1 MSVFL
6 DRVKELRDKLSAVG
20 VEVDDEELLHVVM
33 KGLPFEYDAFYSVM
47 STKDRSISCEE
58 LHVMLTSEEE
68 SKKNSKG
75 MSSDVPHMAMATTA
89 DVSSP
94 VTNTPLPLFSPQ
106 WNKGRGSRSQNYC
119 GRGRGNYSS
128 SRGGFQQFHQNM
140 QPNSQAQSRPTC
152 QICSKLGHVAL
163 DCFHRMNFAYQGRH
177 PPAKLAAIAST
188 NMSNAIS
195 APASNQSCWISDT
208 GATDHFTPDI
218 THIPDCHAYTGMI
231 VLQLEMFQIKDLRS
245 GKLLYSGLS
254 ERGLYPVRGA
264 ILPSSSPSSYAFS
277 KGKHHQLPF
286 TDSVSITTRPL
297 ELVHTDV
304 WGPAPVTSCN
314 GTRYYVSF
322 IDDFTRFTW
331 FFPLKYKSQVLE
343 SFKHFKSTM
352 ENILD
357 YKLKILRSD
366 CGGEYSK
373 SEFQSFCSSNG
384 ILHQFSCPHTFQQNG
399 IVERKHRHI
408 VDMALTLISQS
419 SLPLNFWLYAFSTA
433 VFLINRLPSVSRQLM
448 SPWECLFGST
458 PDYKSFRVFGS
469 PHIPA
474 TPALVPAPLISSTN
488 IHLMCTRAKSGI
500 TKRKPGFIATNTSIP
515 GSIDYLNTEPP
526 TYTIA
531 CKIPQWHEA
540 MASEFAT
547 LQRQA
552 TWTLVP
558 SSSSQHVIG
567 CRWVFKLKRN
577 TDGSVAR
584 FKARLVAKGN
594 HQQAGLDF
602 DNGSTVIYL
611 LLYVDDIILT
621 GSAPA
626 TIQALI
632 RDLAQAFELK
642 DLGPLKYFLGLQVEY
657 TTSGLLV
664 HQAKYATDLLVKHNM
679 STCKPCSTPFVP
691 SSTSVLTESSFLSDP
706 LSYRSLVGALQYLT
720 FTRPDLSFA
729 PGPLRLTAFT
739 DSDWAGNP
747 VDRRSTTGFL
757 IFLGNNLL
765 TWASKKQPT
774 VSRSSTEVEYRALAV
789 GAAELAW
796 IRMLLRDLR
805 IFISHALVLWCDNT
819 SAISLASNPVF
830 HARTKHVE
838 IDYHFVREKVVRGD
852 LSVQFIST
860 DDQLADLLTKALPS
874 PRSITLFLEHEYL
887 LKHTD
892 AGEYDCSRLDNA
904 YFKAQNHFLMA
915 FTEIKK
921 NLTEAPVMRLPDFTK
936 PFEVE
941 CDASGLGIGGVLSQ
955 EHHPVA
961 YFSEKLNAAKL
972 KHGQWVEFL
981 QRYAFVVKHRADI
994 ENKVADALSR
1004 RLSLLSIMSVEVT
1017 RFERL
1022 KEDYDSCLDFGELYS
1037 NLRSTPH
1044 HTVDDYFLQNGK
1056 HDSILVVIDRFSMMA
1071 HFIPCSKT
1079 SDASKIAKL
1088 YFDEIVKLYSLPKTI
1103 VSDKD
1108 VRFMSYFL
1116 KTLWHLVGTKLKFFI
1131 AFHPQTDGQIEVI
1144 NRSLGI
1150 SPFELVHDYPPRK
1163 PLDLLPMSPHVR
1175 VSESAEA
1182 FVQHLHDLHHEIR
1195 NKIQASNFQYKI
1207 HVDTRRRHMEFQVG
1221 DYVMIRV
1228 QPKQFPSGFVKKLHT
1243 RSAGPFKILK
1253 RVGPNAYL
1261 LDLPPDYG
1269 ISFTFK
1275 IEDLISFKGTAV
1287 IPNTPFDEPLPDPI
1301 DIPFPIPTP
1310 LNLPYARKEH
1320 INAILDEQIVSTR
1333 DGGVQRF
1340 LVRWHGRPLLIAHG
1354 LLMMSC
1360 SSWIQT
1366 YLSTTK
1372 ATHPY
1377 TRWG

>member
-458 PDYKSFRVFGS
+458 PDYKSFRVFGCTCYPLLRSYSKHKLQPRSVPCVFLGYASNAKGFLCYDISAHRFYVSRHVKFDENTFPYNNLSS
-469 PHIPA
+469 PTSH
-474 TPALVPAPLISSTN
+474 SSSSSSVN
-488 IHLMCTRAKSGI
+488 S
-500 TKRKPGFIATNTSIP
+500 NTSSIWLSHLLFFHPCTVPSILGPPPSTSSIP
-515 GSIDYLNTEPP
+515 LVSSS
-526 TYTIA
+526 
-531 CKIPQWHEA
+531 
-540 MASEFAT
+540 M
-547 LQRQA
+547 A

-602 DNGSTVIYL
+602 DETNPFMV
-611 LLYVDDIILT
+611 YVKHPEPDDIILT

-729 PGPLRLTAFT
+729 LNEFFATSVALFLMASCFSLVHYASLPSQTPIGLAILLIVGPPLASLFFWATIFSLGLLRNSQLSL
-739 DSDWAGNP
+739 DP
-747 VDRRSTTGFL
+747 PQRL
-757 IFLGNNLL
+757 
-765 TWASKKQPT
+765 
-774 VSRSSTEVEYRALAV
+774 EYRALAV

-874 PRSITLFLEHEYL
+874 PRYITL
-887 LKHTD
+887 
-892 AGEYDCSRLDNA
+892 S
-904 YFKAQNHFLMA
+904 
-915 FTEIKK
+915 
-921 NLTEAPVMRLPDFTK
+921 
-936 PFEVE
+936 
-941 CDASGLGIGGVLSQ
+941 
-955 EHHPVA
+955 
-961 YFSEKLNAAKL
+961 
-972 KHGQWVEFL
+972 
-981 QRYAFVVKHRADI
+981 
-994 ENKVADALSR
+994 
-1004 RLSLLSIMSVEVT
+1004 
-1017 RFERL
+1017 
-1022 KEDYDSCLDFGELYS
+1022 
-1037 NLRSTPH
+1037 
-1044 HTVDDYFLQNGK
+1044 
-1056 HDSILVVIDRFSMMA
+1056 
-1071 HFIPCSKT
+1071 
-1079 SDASKIAKL
+1079 
-1088 YFDEIVKLYSLPKTI
+1088 
-1103 VSDKD
+1103 
-1108 VRFMSYFL
+1108 
-1116 KTLWHLVGTKLKFFI
+1116 TKLL
-1131 AFHPQTDGQIEVI
+1131 H
-1144 NRSLGI
+1144 SI
-1150 SPFELVHDYPPRK
+1150 SQHSFE
-1163 PLDLLPMSPHVR
+1163 
-1175 VSESAEA
+1175 
-1182 FVQHLHDLHHEIR
+1182 
-1195 NKIQASNFQYKI
+1195 
-1207 HVDTRRRHMEFQVG
+1207 
-1221 DYVMIRV
+1221 
-1228 QPKQFPSGFVKKLHT
+1228 
-1243 RSAGPFKILK
+1243 
-1253 RVGPNAYL
+1253 
-1261 LDLPPDYG
+1261 
-1269 ISFTFK
+1269 
-1275 IEDLISFKGTAV
+1275 
-1287 IPNTPFDEPLPDPI
+1287 
-1301 DIPFPIPTP
+1301 
-1310 LNLPYARKEH
+1310 
-1320 INAILDEQIVSTR
+1320 
-1333 DGGVQRF
+1333 GG
-1340 LVRWHGRPLLIAHG
+1340 
-1354 LLMMSC
+1354 
-1360 SSWIQT
+1360 
-1366 YLSTTK
+1366 
-1372 ATHPY
+1372 
-1377 TRWG
+1377 